1 MLKRGLYVG
10 RFQPFHK
17 GHLEAVKYILGQVK
31 ELILVVGSS
40 QYSHSSNNPFT
51 AGERIYMVRLA
62 LKEAQIDLATHII
75 VPVPDVTSHSTWFSN
90 LNSYVPHFE
99 ILYSNEPLTRCLAK
113 EAGCK
118 VEYIPLVRRDI
129 YWATEVRKRM
139 ISGDNWKELVPKS
152 VADFIILED
161 GVQRIKDLLQPDIS
175 IHD

>member
-1 MLKRGLYVG
+1 MKHLSKEEILEEIKLIEKDEKRCFELAE
-10 RFQPFHK
+10 QIPF
-17 GHLEAVKYILGQVK
+17 ATILNQDPSDLNFLITERVK
-31 ELILVVGSS
+31 ESDVFVTCHDSTETNILS
-40 QYSHSSNNPFT
+40 
-51 AGERIYMVRLA
+51 
-62 LKEAQIDLATHII
+62 AT
-75 VPVPDVTSHSTWFSN
+75 
-90 LNSYVPHFE
+90 
-99 ILYSNEPLTRCLAK
+99 LAK